1 MLSEVL
7 DKFKEDY
14 KDLITVRREKKDRL
28 YFYVEDSRLREVVE
42 HIFHKLGCRL
52 STATALE
59 RPDGFEVIYH
69 FSHDG
74 SGVYLCPTVF
84 IPNKDN
90 PEMNSI
96 TPIVRGAEW
105 IEREMME
112 MFGIK
117 FREHPRPEKLLTL
130 NHPEKVDK
138 PLRVG
143 GK

>member
-1 MLSEVL
+1 MVSEVIG
-7 DKFKEDY
+7 KFKEDY
-14 KDLITVRREKKDRL
+14 KDAIVVRREKEDRL
-28 YFYVEDSRLREVVE
+28 YFYVDDSRLHEVVK
-42 HIFHKLGCRL
+42 HIFRVLGCRL

-74 SGVYLCPTVF
+74 SGAYLCPTVF
-84 IPNKDN
+84 ISDKMN

-117 FREHPRPEKLLTL
+117 FRGHPRPERLLTL
-130 NHPEKVDK
+130 NHPEKLDK
-138 PLRVG
+138 PLRIG